1 MKQLVVFWST
11 DRQDN
16 NRIMDPAFVTMSAA
30 PLSRRAALRLAGLSV
45 AATCLPRPAHA
56 LKPGKPSKEKLL
68 GSLREEKTPEEIEA
82 DRLRVAEDKRI
93 RLEKQREL
101 QAAAERKKAGVEE
114 ASEPEME
121 IESNL
126 RGQYYF
132 PTARKRYLPRV
143 KVAWD
148 TLPDAE
154 QAVRSNQ
161 WSEVAELEKQELR
174 DALLPM
180 RLYASSL
187 AGQGLSISAKF
198 IERMNSQADSYEGAL
213 KKLAKAAK
221 KKETPVALETLSVM
235 KDAISKYR
243 QFGHLESDD
252 FGIGEIPKDARVG
265 SGFGNNNT
273 ALYRRNRS
281 VQREVTGG

>member
-1 MKQLVVFWST
+1 
-11 DRQDN
+11 
-16 NRIMDPAFVTMSAA
+16 MDTAFVTMSAA

-45 AATCLPRPAHA
+45 AATCLPRPARA

-68 GSLREEKTPEEIEA
+68 GSLREEKTPEQMEEE
-82 DRLRVAEDKRI
+82 RLRVAEEKRI

-101 QAAAERKKAGVEE
+101 QAAAERRKAGLEE
-114 ASEPEME
+114 PSENEVE
-121 IESNL
+121 IESSL

-148 TLPDAE
+148 TLPGAE

-161 WSEVAELEKQELR
+161 WGDVAVFESEELR
-174 DALLPM
+174 DAVLPM

-187 AGQGLSISAKF
+187 AGQGLSINAKF
-198 IERMNSQADSYEGAL
+198 IDRMNSQADSYESAL
-213 KKLAKAAK
+213 KKLAKAVK
-221 KKETPVALETLSVM
+221 RKEVPVALETLTAM
-235 KDAISKYR
+235 RDAMSKYR
-243 QFGHLESDD
+243 ESGHLEAAD
-252 FGIGEIPKDARVG
+252 FGIGEIPTDARVG

>member
-1 MKQLVVFWST
+1 MGS
-11 DRQDN
+11 N
-16 NRIMDPAFVTMSAA
+16 NSAFVTMSAA
-30 PLSRRAALRLAGLSV
+30 PISRRSAIRLAGFSV
-45 AATCLPRPAHA
+45 AAICLPRPSYA

-68 GSLREEKTPEEIEA
+68 GSLREEKTPEEIEEERA
-82 DRLRVAEDKRI
+82 RVAEEKRV

-101 QAAAERKKAGVEE
+101 QAAAERKRAGIGQPTE
-114 ASEPEME
+114 AEVE

-143 KVAWD
+143 KLAWD
-148 TLPDAE
+148 ALPDAE
-154 QAVRSNQ
+154 QAVRNNE
-161 WSEVAELEKQELR
+161 WSEVAEIEKEELR

-180 RLYASSL
+180 RLYTSSL
-187 AGQGLSISAKF
+187 GGGGLSISAKF
-198 IERMNSQADSYEGAL
+198 LEKMNSQADAYEGAL
-213 KKLAKAAK
+213 KKLTKAVK
-221 KKETPVALETLSVM
+221 KKEPSAALETLSVM
-235 KDAISKYR
+235 KTAISQFR
-243 QFGHLESDD
+243 QAGKLEADD
-252 FGIGEIPKDARVG
+252 FGIGEIPKDSRVG